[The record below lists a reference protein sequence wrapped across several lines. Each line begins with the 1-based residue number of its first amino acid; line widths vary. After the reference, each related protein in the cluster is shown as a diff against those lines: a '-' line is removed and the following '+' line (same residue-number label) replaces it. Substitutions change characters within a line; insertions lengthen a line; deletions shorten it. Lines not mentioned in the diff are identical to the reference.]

1 MTQKGS
7 GEKSRTEKATL
18 VHQLNAQRRAN
29 SRLARSRGQILQRL
43 AAESSPKPA
52 PTPTQKSPTFDLEA
66 DRRRA
71 AILENM
77 MANSRV
83 AESRRRYTYTVLVFA
98 MIIATISLTSY
109 KMLRNYLYL
118 PSPSLLSRYFRN
130 EIKQIKDLITN
141 QEQLGPAL
149 DSLSDELSERK
160 NNITKLGG
168 VLAIDAMS
176 MRPHVVITKDGLV
189 EGVTEN
195 ELVTNSQFQEFQTA
209 LNAYENYI
217 KTIRNKTITDTFVYY
232 YQPLDTDSR
241 PFVVYVEASTQGKA
255 TGTQIDR
262 LAQIAN
268 ILEEKGFPV
277 EGIAFDGDTT
287 YSNLHREFFESYY
300 QRVRMDPDFCNFSE
314 IHRRS
319 VISDPLHLLKR
330 ARYRLLSSS
339 VHSSFENLSESL
351 ISLDRLRE
359 ELNLPSVV
367 FSQEKYTKMHDSL
380 ATQLFSLRNL
390 NILIKKKNL
399 NALAYFLPMCL
410 LSASL
415 SEKEMTVDERF
426 SLLQVGFYYM
436 ISYYSMSQDNAHV
449 LRQKKQ
455 RNNTHVC
462 PFDVMMVREYCNT
475 AMSLLKVLSS
485 ANGSVSLNRMGSN
498 PLEHFFG
505 LVRMRSRSVHTFQKM
520 LQVTARSVLQQ
531 KLLHDF
537 GEKQKIEK
545 RLSYFAQSIVNNPI
559 SLRTVL
565 KGDPRDVAFTLHC
578 VFGLP
583 IGSNNLMVW
592 DVFSL
597 FEMQSEIFENFA
609 HLIADLA
616 ERVQFGYKDRITS
629 TSISM
634 HSGTQI
640 SPRLEDRSIIK

>member
-1 MTQKGS
+1 M
-7 GEKSRTEKATL
+7 
-18 VHQLNAQRRAN
+18 QRM
-29 SRLARSRGQILQRL
+29 
-43 AAESSPKPA
+43 AALSTPSSPKA
-52 PTPTQKSPTFDLEA
+52 PPTATGKTPFDLEQ

-77 MANSRV
+77 TANSRV
-83 AESRRRYTYTVLVFA
+83 AESRRRYTYTVLAFA

-109 KMLRNYLYL
+109 KMLRNNLYL

-130 EIKQIKDLITN
+130 DIKHIKDLITSR
-141 QEQLGPAL
+141 EQLGPAL
-149 DSLSDELSERK
+149 DLLSEQLSEK
-160 NNITKLGG
+160 KSNITKLGG

-176 MRPHVVITKDGLV
+176 MRPHVVITKEGLV
-189 EGVTEN
+189 EGVTEA
-195 ELVTNSQFQEFQTA
+195 ETVTNLQFQEFQAA

-232 YQPLDTDSR
+232 YQPFDTESR
-241 PFVVYVEASTQGKA
+241 PFTVYVEASTQGKA
-255 TGTQIDR
+255 TGTQIDL
-262 LAQIAN
+262 LAQIAE
-268 ILEEKGFPV
+268 ILDDKGFPV

-287 YSNLHREFFESYY
+287 YSSLHREFFESYY
-300 QRVRMDPDFCNFSE
+300 QIVRVDPDFCNFST
-314 IHRRS
+314 IDRRS

-339 VHSSFENLSESL
+339 VHSNFENLSESL
-351 ISLDRLRE
+351 ISLERLRE

-367 FSQEKYTKMHDSL
+367 FSTEKYTKMHDSL
-380 ATQLFSLRNL
+380 ATQLFSLRSL
-390 NILIKKKNL
+390 DILIKKKNL

-449 LRQKKQ
+449 LRQRKQ
-455 RNNTHVC
+455 KNNTHVC

-475 AMSLLKVLSS
+475 VASVLKVLSS
-485 ANGSVSLNRMGSN
+485 ANGSISLNRIGSN
-498 PLEHFFG
+498 PLEHLFG

-520 LQVTARSVLQQ
+520 LQVMAKSVLQQ

-537 GEKQKIEK
+537 GEKQKVEK
-545 RLSYFAQSIVNNPI
+545 RLSYFAQSIVSNPTA
-559 SLRTVL
+559 LRTVL
-565 KGDPRDVAFTLHC
+565 NTEPRDVAFVCHC
-578 VFGLP
+578 VLGLP
-583 IGSNNLMVW
+583 IGSNNLMVR

-609 HLIADLA
+609 HLIAALA
-616 ERVQFGYKDRITS
+616 DRTPHGHKDRITS
-629 TSISM
+629 ASISM

-640 SPRLEDRSIIK
+640 ASRLVDRDIVK